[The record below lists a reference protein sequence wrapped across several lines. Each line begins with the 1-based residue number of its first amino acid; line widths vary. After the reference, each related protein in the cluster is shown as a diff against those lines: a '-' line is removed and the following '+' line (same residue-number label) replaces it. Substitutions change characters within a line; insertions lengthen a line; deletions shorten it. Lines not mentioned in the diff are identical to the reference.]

1 MINGTWRTVLVVIGL
16 IGAYAANYLGNDTA
30 VIACAVIAI
39 AFLLSGAYIWT
50 RLKNRHW
57 AFMLWSLLAPIG
69 LLGISLL
76 KDKSNKDD
84 CNERI

>member
-1 MINGTWRTVLVVIGL
+1 MINGTLRTVLVVIGL
-16 IGAYAANYLGNDTA
+16 VGAYVANYLGSGTA
-30 VIACAVIAI
+30 VIACVVIAI

-76 KDKSNKDD
+76 KDKSIKDD
-84 CNERI
+84 NNERI